1 MQNDLNTTFGFVIH
15 DIARMLRRN
24 FDRRAQSFGLTRS
37 QWMVL
42 MHLKRKNG
50 MRQNELAKLLEI
62 KPISITRL
70 IDRLVKD
77 DWVERRDDPVDR
89 RAKRIY
95 LTDKVEPLIGKLR
108 DIGLKIREESLLG
121 ISNEQR
127 EVLMKMLVQIR
138 TNVAEPKD

>member
-1 MQNDLNTTFGFVIH
+1 MH

-70 IDRLVKD
+70 VDRLIKNN
-77 DWVERRDDPVDR
+77 WVERRDDPVDR
-89 RAKRIY
+89 RAKRIF

-108 DIGLKIREESLLG
+108 DMGLDIREESLLG
-121 ISNEQR
+121 ISSDQR
-127 EVLMKMLVQIR
+127 EVLMKILIQIR
-138 TNVAEPKD
+138 ANVAESKD

>member
-1 MQNDLNTTFGFVIH
+1 
-15 DIARMLRRN
+15 
-24 FDRRAQSFGLTRS
+24 
-37 QWMVL
+37 
-42 MHLKRKNG
+42 

>member
-1 MQNDLNTTFGFVIH
+1 MQNDLNMTFGFVMH

-70 IDRLVKD
+70 VDRLIKNN
-77 DWVERRDDPVDR
+77 WVERRDDPVDR
-89 RAKRIY
+89 RAKRIF

-108 DIGLKIREESLLG
+108 DMGLDIREESLLG
-121 ISNEQR
+121 ISSDQR
-127 EVLMKMLVQIR
+127 EVLMKILIQIR
-138 TNVAEPKD
+138 ANVAESKD

>member
-1 MQNDLNTTFGFVIH
+1 
-15 DIARMLRRN
+15 MLRRN